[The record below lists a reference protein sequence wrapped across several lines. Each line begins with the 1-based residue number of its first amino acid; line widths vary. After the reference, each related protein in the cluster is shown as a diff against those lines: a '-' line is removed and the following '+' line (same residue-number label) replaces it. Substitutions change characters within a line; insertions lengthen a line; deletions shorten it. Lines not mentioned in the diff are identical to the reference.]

1 MKITLTISIRFLAKL
16 CSIFRRHTLLF
27 VTSSSRLLSCGLGAN
42 GQLGLGT
49 HTKEPTPTLVSTV
62 LAPTP
67 KHHVQHVYAGGD
79 TCFVLSSATQ
89 PTEDMRIQNAREA
102 ILKLDENRLEEMTS
116 FLEKQRPPLS
126 KLRSEKF
133 TNKFIDIMS
142 FFYEF
147 YPLNQTSFPYL
158 CLLYSN
164 AMKGHVS

>member
-1 MKITLTISIRFLAKL
+1 M
-16 CSIFRRHTLLF
+16 
-27 VTSSSRLLSCGLGAN
+27 
-42 GQLGLGT
+42 
-49 HTKEPTPTLVSTV
+49 

-142 FFYEF
+142 FFCEF
-147 YPLNQTSFPYL
+147 YPLNQTIVLDIYAFYTVMRWKDTCPNFCPFFVAVL
-158 CLLYSN
+158 RF
-164 AMKGHVS
+164 